1 MPVRFTKNTRRA
13 LRKSRKGRLPRRG
26 KRAGRVSVPRAIAT
40 AGRGQYATITETQDG
55 PDLNTNSMY
64 AAWINLSRFPRAS
77 VMASQFQF
85 YRLKSISYTYE
96 PLYNSFIADNTAN
109 TYSKPYMFMCM
120 NRIQD
125 NQAVT
130 YAQLISTGARPQ
142 AFTSKKVVSY
152 KPNWCSPGLISVS
165 TTSSGLNGIV
175 QQGLKTQ
182 YGWLASTGQ
191 FQAFANQE
199 LLFPPVNDSTAAPT
213 PAQISANTVVYNGHV
228 LYIQQDSPAAATP
241 VCKQSITC
249 VWEFKGAKI

>member
-1 MPVRFTKNTRRA
+1 MPPRFTKNTRRA
-13 LRKSRKGRLPRRG
+13 LRKSKRRVPRKGGRG
-26 KRAGRVSVPRAIAT
+26 GRVSVPRAMAT

-55 PDLNTNSMY
+55 PDLSTNSMY

-96 PLYNSFIADNTAN
+96 PLYNTFVADNSAT
-109 TYSKPYMFMCM
+109 TYSKPYMFTCM

-142 AFTSKKVVSY
+142 AFTSKKVVTY

-165 TTSSGLNGIV
+165 SNGSALNGIV
-175 QQGLKTQ
+175 QQGLRTQ

-191 FQAFANQE
+191 FQTASPQE
-199 LLFPPVNDSTAAPT
+199 LLYPPVNDSTAAPT
-213 PAQISANTVVYNGHV
+213 AAQISANTVIYNGHV
-228 LYIQQDSPAAATP
+228 LYIQQESPAAATP

>member
-1 MPVRFTKNTRRA
+1 MPPPRRFRKGKGMRRLGRKPRVQRPVRA
-13 LRKSRKGRLPRRG
+13 
-26 KRAGRVSVPRAIAT
+26 PRAIAT
-40 AGRGQYATITETQDG
+40 AGRGQYATIVETQDG
-55 PDLNTNSMY
+55 PDLNTNTTY
-64 AAWINLSRFPRAS
+64 AAWLNLSRFPRAS

-85 YRLKSISYTYE
+85 YRLKSVTYTYE

-125 NQAVT
+125 FASVT
-130 YAQLISTGARPQ
+130 YAQLISTGAQPQ
-142 AFTSKKVVSY
+142 TFTGKKVITY

-165 TTSSGLNGIV
+165 STGSALNGIV
-175 QQGLKTQ
+175 QQGLKVQ
-182 YGWLASTGQ
+182 YGWLAAPGQ
-191 FQAFANQE
+191 FQTAVQQE
-199 LLFPPVNDSTAAPT
+199 LLYPPINDSTAAPT
-213 PAQISANTVVYNGHV
+213 AAQISANTVVYNGHA